1 MNYKY
6 FLAFVLTAS
15 IIFISCTEKIVEYRT
30 VNPNDKPTV
39 NDQFHGDIVG
49 RVLQKNSG
57 AKVYINQVNVVDS
70 ALIDPNDGSFAFN
83 SIQIGNYDMTVK
95 AANYRLYKR
104 YNVIVT
110 GGGVVYVGDFDLS
123 KTPDL
128 VSSYY
133 PQDKAEVVYDNRYAR
148 LSVSV
153 MFTQPMDRKSVEE
166 AFSTNPPTKGVFH
179 WGVYAPT
186 LQYAYYYR
194 DMSFSPIEYG
204 AVITTYSKITSFT
217 YSIAKVNSYVDTTYT
232 ITLGTGAKDTA
243 GNHLQFPLT
252 FSFSTVQAGYTV
264 YGIQSDPID
273 GDIDVQ
279 PLTYDGITVTFPR
292 RMNKH
297 STQQAVSITPN
308 DSRIFVWPDSNR
320 MKIYLGGVFRAD
332 TTYHVSIDSTALDLD
347 GNKLGEQFAFSFRTA
362 SVALS
367 NTYPTNA
374 ELFVSTGA
382 YVRMNFNT
390 YVLKSSVETAFSI
403 SPNVAGTFVW
413 GDGYYNSDS
422 KTQLTFKPS
431 SPLQANTLYTVT
443 VQNTVRD
450 LFGTPMRESYSFSF
464 VTRPN

>member
-1 MNYKY
+1 MNIKY
-6 FLAFVLTAS
+6 LFAVVLAAS
-15 IIFISCTEKIVEYRT
+15 VIFISCTEKIVEYRT

-57 AKVYINQVNVVDS
+57 AKVYISQVNIVDS

-95 AANYRLYKR
+95 ATNYRLYKR
-104 YNVIVT
+104 YNVVVT
-110 GGGVVYVGDFDLS
+110 GGGVIYVGDFDLS

-128 VSSYY
+128 VASYY
-133 PQDKAEVVYDNRYAR
+133 PEDKAEIVYDNRYAR
-148 LSVSV
+148 LAISI
-153 MFTQPMDRKSVEE
+153 MFTQPMDRKSVEA
-166 AFSTNPPTKGVFH
+166 AFSTNPPTKGVFY
-179 WGVYAPT
+179 WGNYSPS
-186 LQYAYYYR
+186 LQYRYYYD
-194 DMSFSPIEYG
+194 DMAYASINYG
-204 AVITTYSKITSFT
+204 ATITTYSKITAFT
-217 YSIAKVNSYVDTTYT
+217 YSISKKDSYVDTTYT
-232 ITLGTGAKDTA
+232 VTLGTGAKDTA
-243 GNHLQFPLT
+243 GNHLAFPLT
-252 FSFSTVQAGYTV
+252 YSFSTVQAGYTV

-273 GDIDVQ
+273 GDIDVE
-279 PLTYDGITVTFPR
+279 PLSYDGIRVTFPR
-292 RMNKH
+292 RMNKQ
-297 STQQAVSITPN
+297 STQQAISIIPN
-308 DSRIFVWPDSNR
+308 DARIFVWPDSNQ
-320 MKIYLGGVFRAD
+320 MKIYLGGIFRAD
-332 TTYHVSIDSTALDLD
+332 TTYNVLIDSTALDLD

-367 NTYPTNA
+367 GTYPTNA

-382 YVRMNFNT
+382 FVRMNFNT

-413 GDGYYNSDS
+413 GDGYYNSES

-431 SPLQANTLYTVT
+431 TALQANTLYTVT
-443 VQNTVRD
+443 VANTVRD